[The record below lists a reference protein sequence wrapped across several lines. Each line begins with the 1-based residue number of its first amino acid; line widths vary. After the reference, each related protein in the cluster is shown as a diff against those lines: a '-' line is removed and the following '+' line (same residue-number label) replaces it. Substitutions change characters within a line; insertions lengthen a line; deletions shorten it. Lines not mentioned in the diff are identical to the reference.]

1 MLSITFSI
9 PAFSD
14 TNICSGEPTI
24 TDPGK
29 VIASPNYPNEYEN
42 NFDCHVTVRYV
53 GSRVRLQLVDVAIE
67 YYRLYIRCHLAT
79 GLERE
84 HHCKLPTDWLEI
96 RDDNSTNSKLI
107 AKIAGQSSWPTGHS
121 TGLLDVSKKHPT
133 FFKEIPEI
141 ESSGEFMTIVFHS
154 NDKIDRRNR

>member
-1 MLSITFSI
+1 MIT
-9 PAFSD
+9 
-14 TNICSGEPTI
+14 
-24 TDPGK
+24 
-29 VIASPNYPNEYEN
+29 SPNYPNKYEN
-42 NFDCHVTVRYV
+42 NVDCHVTIRYT

-67 YYRLYIRCHLAT
+67 YYRLYIRCHLST

-96 RDDNSTNSKLI
+96 RDGNSTSSKLI
-107 AKIAGQSSWPTGHS
+107 AKIAGHSSWPTGHS

-141 ESSGEFMTIVFHS
+141 VSSGEFMTVIFHS
-154 NDKIDRRNR
+154 NDKNRDFYAGGKDWTGFRLIAGIGNLFSINKWSS